1 MRCALLLSLTA
12 LSLLAGCE
20 RSSMTAPRP
29 SPDPAPLRAAQP
41 DPNFRLSAE
50 ERATILKGFDVE
62 ALERLLG
69 LIPPKARQEL
79 LSYFQASAKR
89 GEVTMLVQLGDPE
102 LQAILEEVW
111 APYWSNYTLEEM
123 EQEEAEIPGRAI
135 ARQRG
140 LNRPST
146 PKP

>member
-1 MRCALLLSLTA
+1 
-12 LSLLAGCE
+12 
-20 RSSMTAPRP
+20 MTAPRP
-29 SPDPAPLRAAQP
+29 SPDPAPLRAARP

-50 ERATILKGFDVE
+50 ERATVLKGFDVE

-69 LIPPKARQEL
+69 MTPPKARQEL
-79 LSYFQASAKR
+79 LAYFQAPAKR

-102 LQAILEEVW
+102 LQAVLEEVW

-123 EQEEAEIPGRAI
+123 EQEKAEIPGRAI
-135 ARQRG
+135 AKQRG
-140 LNRPST
+140 LNRPGT